1 MFNEHIP
8 KNGSLILSEPFMLD
22 QNFERSVI
30 LLCEHHDQEGTV
42 GLILNHRSVLTL
54 SDVVQEI
61 ESFDFPLY
69 FGGPVEGNALFFLHK
84 AFDKLQSGTHIVD
97 DLYWG
102 GDFDQLKILINQQAI
117 EPDEVKLFLG
127 YSGWGAKQLQSE
139 IDQNSWAVHNSFNID
154 LAFITDGED
163 LWKEAL
169 ISMGPKYAHVANFP
183 KRPDFN

>member
-1 MFNEHIP
+1 MFNEYIP
-8 KNGSLILSEPFMLD
+8 KRGSLLLSEPFMLD

-30 LLCEHHDQEGTV
+30 LLCEHNDSEGTV
-42 GLILNHRSVLTL
+42 GLILNHRSVLYL
-54 SDVVQEI
+54 SDVLEDVENTDI
-61 ESFDFPLY
+61 PLY
-69 FGGPVEGNALFFLHK
+69 FGGPVEGNALFFVHK

-102 GDFDQLKILINQQAI
+102 GDFDTLKLLIQKKKI
-117 EPDEVKLFLG
+117 HPDEAKLFLG
-127 YSGWGAKQLQSE
+127 YSGWSPGQLDQE
-139 IDQNSWAVHNSFNID
+139 IKQNSWAVHNSFNID

-183 KRPDFN
+183 KRPEFN

>member
-8 KNGSLILSEPFMLD
+8 KRGSLLLSEPFMLD

-30 LLCEHHDQEGTV
+30 LLCEHDEQDGTV

-54 SDVVQEI
+54 SDIIPEI
-61 ESFDFPLY
+61 ENMDFPLY
-69 FGGPVEGNALFFLHK
+69 FGGPVEENALFFLHR
-84 AFDKLQSGTHIVD
+84 AYDKLQSGTSITD

-102 GDFDQLKILINQQAI
+102 GDFERLKQLISENMISS
-117 EPDEVKLFLG
+117 DEVKLFLG
-127 YSGWGAKQLQSE
+127 YSGWSARQLQAE
-139 IDQNSWAVHNSFNID
+139 IDQNSWAVHNSFNIE
-154 LAFITDGED
+154 LAFISDGED

-183 KRPDFN
+183 KRPEYN